1 MDVICLGS
9 RKKRDIEQRMKM
21 LSKLSNGGIAF
32 QSASQLHCI
41 SCSDTTNTKHNGEEK
56 RNGIINAL
64 HNLNYYSPEIGFQLS
79 MVDTGFVFKVF
90 AIQ

>member
-1 MDVICLGS
+1 MKIECVKNFDLERSNIAKKIGKNVDVICLRG

-32 QSASQLHCI
+32 QSVSQLHCI

-56 RNGIINAL
+56 
-64 HNLNYYSPEIGFQLS
+64 
-79 MVDTGFVFKVF
+79 KK
-90 AIQ
+90 